1 MLRMSHL
8 WMTSIRADAKPNLRI
23 HANPPGNTRMTA
35 RKPKILLS
43 EGSSLSSREAITALG
58 LAGHRVE
65 LVSSDPTC
73 LGRFSRFVSRV
84 HRAPASGA
92 DSDGYLAAV
101 LEIVKTENIDAL
113 IPVHEQAYLFAAA
126 RKQLP
131 AGLGIALADFETFE
145 QVQSKA
151 SFAALLT
158 RLNIPQPATGIIR
171 SADEFA
177 AQRPYP
183 FFVKAAFG
191 TASAGVWR
199 VGDARQRDALLLQLE
214 RINAFAEGLLV
225 QAAVIGALERTQA
238 VFDHGRLVASHIYRQ
253 IAEGPGGGDVLKISV
268 VNAGVRRT
276 VERIGQALAWH
287 GALSFDY
294 ILDDATKTPHFI
306 DANPRLVEPMNA
318 WLSGVDL
325 PGVLLQISLGKTP
338 PAQPEGHAGV
348 LTRLGLM
355 GLLDA
360 ARQRNRRRDILREI
374 GLIAFGS
381 GRYRGSREELVPL
394 LTDPWCAI
402 PLGVVVAR
410 LLRAPAAAARFS
422 ETTVAA
428 YSLTPSAIH
437 RLRAWQHAA

>member
-1 MLRMSHL
+1 
-8 WMTSIRADAKPNLRI
+8 MTSPKPR
-23 HANPPGNTRMTA
+23 
-35 RKPKILLS
+35 ILLS

-65 LVSSDPTC
+65 LVSSNPLC

-84 HRAPASGA
+84 HHAPASGA
-92 DSDGYLAAV
+92 DPDGYLAAV
-101 LEIVKTENIDAL
+101 LEVVKRDNIDAL
-113 IPVHEQAYLFAAA
+113 LPVHEQAYLFAAA
-126 RKQLP
+126 RRQLP
-131 AGLGIALADFETFE
+131 EGLGVALADFETFE
-145 QVQSKA
+145 QVQSKT

-158 RLNIPQPATGIIR
+158 QLRIPQPQTDIIG

-177 AQRPYP
+177 AERPFP

-199 VGDARQRDALLLQLE
+199 VGDAHQRDALLLQLQQL
-214 RINAFAEGLLV
+214 NAFAEGLLI
-225 QAAVIGALERTQA
+225 QAAIVGALERTQA
-238 VFDHGRLVASHIYRQ
+238 VFDHGRLVACHIYRQ
-253 IAEGPGGGDVLKISV
+253 MVEGPGGGDVLKLSV
-268 VNAGVRRT
+268 VNPRVRDT
-276 VERIGQALAWH
+276 VARIGQALAWH

-294 ILDDATKTPHFI
+294 ILDDATRTPHFI

-325 PGVLLQISLGKTP
+325 PGALLQISLGETP
-338 PAQPEGHAGV
+338 PVQPEGREGV

-360 ARQRNRRRDILREI
+360 ARQRKRRRDVLREI
-374 GLIAFGS
+374 GLLATGA

-402 PLGVVVAR
+402 PLSVVVAK
-410 LLRAPAAAARFS
+410 LLRRPEAATRFS
-422 ETTVAA
+422 ESTVAA
-428 YSLTPSAIH
+428 YSLTPTAIR
-437 RLRAWQHAA
+437 RLRAWHHAA

>member
-1 MLRMSHL
+1 
-8 WMTSIRADAKPNLRI
+8 MTPQ
-23 HANPPGNTRMTA
+23 
-35 RKPKILLS
+35 KPKILLS

-65 LVSSDPTC
+65 LLSSNPIC
-73 LGRFSRFVSRV
+73 LGRFSRFVTRV

-92 DSDGYLAAV
+92 DPDGYLAATIEV
-101 LEIVKTENIDAL
+101 VKAGSIDAL

-126 RKQLP
+126 RKRFP
-131 AGLGIALADFETFE
+131 AGLGIALAEFDAFER
-145 QVQSKA
+145 VQSKA
-151 SFAALLT
+151 SFASLLT
-158 RLNIPQPATGIIR
+158 QLKVAQPATEIIR
-171 SADEFA
+171 SADQFA
-177 AQRPYP
+177 AERPYP

-199 VGDARQRDALLLQLE
+199 VDDARRRDALLLELE
-214 RINAFAEGLLV
+214 AHKAFADGLLA

-238 VFDHGRLVASHIYRQ
+238 VFDRGRLVASHIYRQ
-253 IAEGPGGGDVLKISV
+253 VVEGPGGGDILKISV
-268 VNAGVRRT
+268 ISAGVRET
-276 VERIGQALAWH
+276 VERIGEALNWH
-287 GALSFDY
+287 GAISFDY
-294 ILDDATKTPHFI
+294 ILDNATGTPHFI

-325 PGVLLQISLGKTP
+325 PGALLQVSLGETP
-338 PAQPEGHAGV
+338 AVQPDGRAGV

-374 GLIAFGS
+374 GLLVSGS

-410 LLRAPAAAARFS
+410 LLRDPEATARFS
-422 ETTVAA
+422 DTTVAA
-428 YSLTPSAIH
+428 YSLTPSAIR
-437 RLRAWQHAA
+437 RLREWQTLIP

>member
-1 MLRMSHL
+1 
-8 WMTSIRADAKPNLRI
+8 
-23 HANPPGNTRMTA
+23 MTA
-35 RKPKILLS
+35 QKPKILLS

-65 LVSSDPTC
+65 LVSSNLTC
-73 LGRFSRFVSRV
+73 LGRFSRFVSNV
-84 HRAPASGA
+84 HRAPASGV
-92 DSDGYLAAV
+92 DPDGYLAAV
-101 LEIVKTENIDAL
+101 IEVANTRKIDAV

-131 AGLGIALADFETFE
+131 AGLGIALADFEAFE

-151 SFAALLT
+151 GFATLLT
-158 RLNIPQPATGIIR
+158 QLNVTQPDTEIIR

-177 AQRPYP
+177 GERPYP

-199 VGDARQRDALLLQLE
+199 VGDVRQRDALLLQLAADS
-214 RINAFAEGLLV
+214 AFAEGLLV
-225 QAAVIGALERTQA
+225 QAAVSGALERTQA
-238 VFDHGRLVASHIYRQ
+238 VFDRGRLVASHIYRQ
-253 IAEGPGGGDVLKISV
+253 VVEGPGGGDVLKISV
-268 VNAGVRRT
+268 VSAGVRNT
-276 VERIGQALAWH
+276 VARIGQALKWH

-294 ILDDATKTPHFI
+294 IRDDATKIPHFI

-325 PGVLLQISLGKTP
+325 PGALLQISLGETP
-338 PAQPEGHAGV
+338 PVQPDGREGV

-360 ARQRNRRRDILREI
+360 ARQRGRRRDILREI
-374 GLIAFGS
+374 GLLAAGS

-402 PLGVVVAR
+402 PLSVVVAR

-422 ETTVAA
+422 DTTVAA

-437 RLRAWQHAA
+437 RLRAWQTLQP